1 MLRAN
6 AALRRIAAENPAT
19 LLDEG
24 ALKAAG
30 MTWEDVLSLAG
41 DKLPKRDLWT
51 ALIPSMGIFACIAE
65 GTPVWLADGT
75 TAPIEEVV
83 ARRLPVLS
91 YDKQWDARPVRY
103 GAGQGPRDHQVGDL
117 VPVMPTDWIDAG
129 PRPVVHI
136 RFVSGR
142 AITATYDHS
151 WIRQRRGGRQSW
163 EWTTSGEL
171 RVGDRIP
178 APLTAGQFGDEGDA
192 WDGYF
197 IGAMLGDG
205 GMTGAAPEF
214 NGDPDDGAMRFM
226 RDYAAKMGCETRE
239 RRGTGDKVVR
249 MRFPCPANQY
259 RNPINQLLRRYGVW
273 GKRCEVKAL
282 PARPFSLVRNLRNF
296 DDAGVSDETAAQVTG
311 KLTDAEVIARSRM
324 FPFRFLAAYNAAP
337 SLRWAYPLEKALA
350 LSLANVPALAGR
362 TLILV
367 DRSGSMFDT
376 ISSRSGLNRAD
387 AAALFGAALAV
398 RSEHADLVEFGT
410 ASQPVQFRGADSVLK
425 VIGRF
430 TSMGG
435 TNTADAV
442 RRHLRAGFHSRVVI
456 ITDEQAWGG
465 WYGGDPLSAIPADVA
480 AYTWNLAGY
489 QHGHGP
495 SGSAN
500 RHTFGGLS
508 DSSFRMIPAL
518 EAGRD
523 AKWPWTQAD

>member
-1 MLRAN
+1 MSRYNTPAAKVQPRSAIVTEQVPSGLTHEGAPGFARSAKSELFLLAVAHMGDGSFYESAPERDRRFCALVHGVATQDPEWIAGFIPWLRGEANMRTASVVAAAETAKALLAGGKPGGRKVIASALQRADEPGELLAYWHAKYGRVLPKPVKRGLADAVVKLYTEYGLLKYDTASHGYRFADIIDLTHPVTDRPWQGDLFKHALDRRHNHANGIPSSLAMLRAN

-41 DKLPKRDLWT
+41 DKLPKRDLWA
-51 ALIPSMGIFACIAE
+51 ALIPSMGIFA
-65 GTPVWLADGT
+65 
-75 TAPIEEVV
+75 
-83 ARRLPVLS
+83 
-91 YDKQWDARPVRY
+91 
-103 GAGQGPRDHQVGDL
+103 
-117 VPVMPTDWIDAG
+117 
-129 PRPVVHI
+129 
-136 RFVSGR
+136 
-142 AITATYDHS
+142 
-151 WIRQRRGGRQSW
+151 
-163 EWTTSGEL
+163 
-171 RVGDRIP
+171 
-178 APLTAGQFGDEGDA
+178 
-192 WDGYF
+192 
-197 IGAMLGDG
+197 
-205 GMTGAAPEF
+205 
-214 NGDPDDGAMRFM
+214 
-226 RDYAAKMGCETRE
+226 
-239 RRGTGDKVVR
+239 
-249 MRFPCPANQY
+249 
-259 RNPINQLLRRYGVW
+259 
-273 GKRCEVKAL
+273 
-282 PARPFSLVRNLRNF
+282 LVRNLRNF

>member
-1 MLRAN
+1 MSRYNTPAAKVQPHSAVKTEAAPSGRTHEGAPGYARDAKSELFLLAVAHMGDGSFYESAPERDQRFCSLIVTVAAQDPAWLAGFIPWLRGEANMRTASVVAAAETARALLAEGKPGGRGVVASALQRADEPGELLAYWHAKYGRVLPKPVKRGLADAVVKLYTEYALAKYDTASHGYRFADIIDLTHPVTDRAWQGDLFKLALDRRHNRANGIPSSLAVLRAN

-51 ALIPSMGIFACIAE
+51 ALIPSMGIFA
-65 GTPVWLADGT
+65 
-75 TAPIEEVV
+75 
-83 ARRLPVLS
+83 
-91 YDKQWDARPVRY
+91 
-103 GAGQGPRDHQVGDL
+103 
-117 VPVMPTDWIDAG
+117 
-129 PRPVVHI
+129 
-136 RFVSGR
+136 
-142 AITATYDHS
+142 
-151 WIRQRRGGRQSW
+151 
-163 EWTTSGEL
+163 
-171 RVGDRIP
+171 
-178 APLTAGQFGDEGDA
+178 
-192 WDGYF
+192 
-197 IGAMLGDG
+197 
-205 GMTGAAPEF
+205 
-214 NGDPDDGAMRFM
+214 
-226 RDYAAKMGCETRE
+226 
-239 RRGTGDKVVR
+239 
-249 MRFPCPANQY
+249 
-259 RNPINQLLRRYGVW
+259 
-273 GKRCEVKAL
+273 
-282 PARPFSLVRNLRNF
+282 LVRNLRNF
-296 DDAGVSDETAAQVTG
+296 DDAGVSDETAAQVTAR
-311 KLTDAEVIARSRM
+311 LTDAEVIARSRM

-376 ISSRSGLNRAD
+376 VSARSGLNRAD
-387 AAALFGAALAV
+387 TAALFGAALAV

-500 RHTFGGLS
+500 RHLLGGLS